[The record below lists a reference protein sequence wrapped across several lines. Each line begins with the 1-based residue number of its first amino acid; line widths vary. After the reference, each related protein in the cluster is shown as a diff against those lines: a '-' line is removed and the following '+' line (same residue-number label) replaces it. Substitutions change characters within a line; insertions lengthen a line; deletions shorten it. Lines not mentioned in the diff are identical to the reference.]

1 MNREGIYNHGQR
13 MGSEIYGKVGGARVN
28 SMGRGMDEIEF
39 SDDEQAL
46 LQEPIYNGRHTHTIW
61 EDLYLQILSKILLL

>member
-1 MNREGIYNHGQR
+1 
-13 MGSEIYGKVGGARVN
+13 MGPEIYGKVGMGGGARVH

-46 LQEPIYNGRHTHTIW
+46 LQEPIYNGRY
-61 EDLYLQILSKILLL
+61 EFSLYCQ